1 MLWSDLFIITFNFN
15 DAYNMELFL
24 LSPRVQALLNIQM
37 YEIYVAFLLPSKAIE
52 KKSNK

>member
-1 MLWSDLFIITFNFN
+1 
-15 DAYNMELFL
+15 MEKLIL
-24 LSPRVQALLNIQM
+24 YVCEEKENGTEKKEKEKTHIDPEK